1 MSAIGSDA
9 GTTVRDGVRGVA
21 TAMLPQLP
29 ALGAGTAEHIGTRV
43 PEVARAHAGE
53 LVLASCQANSN
64 ALLDALV
71 RGVPLAAMSPSA
83 EVMQTTRGLVQHGLT
98 LPVVMRAYRIG
109 IAYWCER
116 WADAVVQHGPQGP
129 GAVAVVSSGTS
140 FLLGWLDLVA
150 DQLSEEYRDEA
161 ERLAREGS
169 LARLEAV
176 RRVLGGTDVDVPATS
191 LRLGYDLAGRHL
203 ALVLHQQE
211 EAAAGDAVLDA
222 AARALAEAITTAR
235 PLIVRVDVVTTW
247 CWVPLGEAAPPRLP
261 APRGPVLA
269 GHGRPAGGLAG
280 FRRSHREAAEA
291 VRVAELAGRGEASV
305 TRYDHVR
312 LASVCSADPAWCRA
326 FVVEELG
333 ALAAD
338 DDTTRRLRAT
348 LEAYFAENSSFRATG
363 KRLGVHHN
371 TVRYRLE
378 AVERLLGHPVHERRL
393 PLELAL
399 HLASRLG
406 PWIVA
411 RPGDT
416 AT

>member
-43 PEVARAHAGE
+43 PEVAQAHAGE

-269 GHGRPAGGLAG
+269 GHGR
-280 FRRSHREAAEA
+280 
-291 VRVAELAGRGEASV
+291 
-305 TRYDHVR
+305 
-312 LASVCSADPAWCRA
+312 
-326 FVVEELG
+326 
-333 ALAAD
+333 
-338 DDTTRRLRAT
+338 
-348 LEAYFAENSSFRATG
+348 
-363 KRLGVHHN
+363 
-371 TVRYRLE
+371 
-378 AVERLLGHPVHERRL
+378 
-393 PLELAL
+393 
-399 HLASRLG
+399 
-406 PWIVA
+406 
-411 RPGDT
+411 
-416 AT
+416 

>member
-1 MSAIGSDA
+1 VSAIGTAA
-9 GTTVRDGVRGVA
+9 GTAVRDGVMAVA
-21 TAMLPQLP
+21 TAMLPELP
-29 ALGAGTAEHIGTRV
+29 ALGAGTAEHIGARV
-43 PEVARAHAGE
+43 PEVGQAHAEE

-83 EVMQTTRGLVQHGLT
+83 EVMQTTRGLVQRGLT

-116 WADAVVQHGPQGP
+116 WADAVLRHGPVDS

-169 LARLEAV
+169 LARLETV
-176 RRVLGGTDVDVPATS
+176 RRVLADEDVDVPATS
-191 LRLGYDLAGRHL
+191 RRLGYDLAGRHL

-211 EAAAGDAVLDA
+211 EAPAGAAVLDA
-222 AARALAEAITTAR
+222 AAQALAAAITTAR

-247 CWVPLGEAAPPRLP
+247 CWVPLADALPPRVP
-261 APRGPVLA
+261 APGGPVVA
-269 GHGRPAGGLAG
+269 GHGRPASGLAG
-280 FRRSHREAAEA
+280 FRRSHREATEA
-291 VRVAELAGRGEASV
+291 VRVAELAGRGGASV
-305 TRYDHVR
+305 TRYEHVR
-312 LASVCSADPAWCRA
+312 LASICSADPAWCRA

-348 LEAYFAENSSFRATG
+348 LEAYFAEHSSFRATG
-363 KRLGVHHN
+363 KRLGIHHN

-378 AVERLLGHPVHERRL
+378 GVERLLGHPVQERRL

-411 RPGDT
+411 QPGDA